1 MFSKILAG
9 ALGLGVVAVGGV
21 MFHEYGSCPMS
32 SCQLRN
38 AEAAS
43 AATPSCC
50 SDLSRV
56 DAVSCCHDSAE
67 VVSTEVVSTEVT
79 ETLTIAPREVVK

>member
-32 SCQLRN
+32 GCKMRN
-38 AEAAS
+38 NTEAVSAE
-43 AATPSCC
+43 TPSCC
-50 SDLSRV
+50 SDLSR
-56 DAVSCCHDSAE
+56 AGAISCCSDEATE
-67 VVSTEVVSTEVT
+67 AVSTEATP